1 MATFQVWQRESTSD
15 TAVGSK
21 VSGVARRAHHTR
33 SRFRLWIFL
42 DILTVIVSASIATV
56 IEKHVGL
63 LTGAETFYH
72 GTLFYARNKEILLAL
87 LVGFTIVLVLVSS
100 RHNLYQPTAITSFL
114 HEQRMSAQSCIT
126 AGLLLTGVLYMVRT
140 ADVPRHIIVL
150 TVALVL
156 VLLAV
161 RRGVYRIL
169 LYRRFDRGVDMRNT
183 LIVGSSPEARA
194 LQHHLQSI
202 PHLGYHVKGVVP
214 PSELEVRVVSERD
227 NVDSIDLLF
236 QRARAEFIDEIIF
249 ATQFDHE
256 LMQDILERARIYGV
270 DLRLAPDFYAGIPGI
285 YPIEYIGQFPTIPL
299 HSRQVPESSLIIK
312 RVLDSWISAVLLV
325 AVAPILVVIAI
336 AIKLDS
342 KGPVF
347 YRSERIGKK
356 GRVFGC
362 FKFRT
367 MVADA
372 ESLRAAVVHMN
383 ERDGVLFKIA
393 NDPRIT
399 RVGRLLRK
407 YSFDELP
414 QFFNVLMGDMS
425 IVGPRPPLASEVK
438 KYKVSHLR
446 RLSVTPGIT
455 GLWQVQGRQDP
466 SFDSYVS
473 LDLSYIENW
482 SLWLDIK
489 IMIRTVGVILAGT
502 GM

>member
-1 MATFQVWQRESTSD
+1 MATFQAWQRDSATYTSTGS
-15 TAVGSK
+15 TA
-21 VSGVARRAHHTR
+21 SGGVHHTR
-33 SRFRLWIFL
+33 SRFRFWILL
-42 DILTVIVSASIATV
+42 DILTVFVSAAIATS
-56 IEKHVGL
+56 IEKRVSPVFDARAIYRGVL
-63 LTGAETFYH
+63 FH
-72 GTLFYARNKEILLAL
+72 GTTLEILLAL
-87 LVGFTIVLVLVSS
+87 LVGFTIALVLVSR
-100 RHNLYQPTAITSFL
+100 RHNLYHPTAITSFL

-126 AGLLLTGVLYMVRT
+126 AALLLTGILYMVHT
-140 ADVPRHIIVL
+140 PDVPRHIIVL

-161 RRGVYRIL
+161 RRGIYRIL
-169 LYRRFDRGVDMRNT
+169 LYRRFDRGIDLRST

-194 LQHHLQSI
+194 LCHHLQSI

-214 PSELEVRVVSERD
+214 PSELEVRVVSESD
-227 NVDSIDLLF
+227 NADSIDLLF
-236 QRARAEFIDEIIF
+236 QRARAEFVDEIIF
-249 ATQFDHE
+249 ATQCDHE
-256 LMQDILERARIYGV
+256 LMQDILERARDYGV
-270 DLRLAPDFYAGIPGI
+270 DIRLVPDFYAAIPGV
-285 YPIEYIGQFPTIPL
+285 YPIEYIGQFPTVPL
-299 HSRQVPESSLIIK
+299 HSREVPEYSLIFK
-312 RVLDSWISAVLLV
+312 RMLDIWISASVMAIL
-325 AVAPILVVIAI
+325 APILAVIAI
-336 AIKLDS
+336 AIKFDS
-342 KGPVF
+342 RGPVF
-347 YRSERIGKK
+347 YRSERIGMK

-372 ESLRAAVVHMN
+372 ESLRDAVVHMN

-407 YSFDELP
+407 YSLDELP
-414 QFFNVLMGDMS
+414 QFFNVLKGDMS

-438 KYKVSHLR
+438 EYKLGHLR

-466 SFDSYVS
+466 SFDCYVS

-489 IMIRTVGVILAGT
+489 IMIRTIGVVFAGT